1 MNLKTLREQ
10 LKAFIS
16 QLHQKLD
23 SQKQTNEQLRKEKV
37 SFELY
42 RTLNVYMDIFSKNL
56 PFFRSKN

>member
-42 RTLNVYMDIFSKNL
+42 STLNVYMDIFSKNL

>member
-23 SQKQTNEQLRKEKV
+23 SRKQTNEQLRKEKV

-42 RTLNVYMDIFSKNL
+42 STLNVYMDIFSKNL
-56 PFFRSKN
+56 LFFRSKN

>member
-1 MNLKTLREQ
+1 MNLKTLRER

-42 RTLNVYMDIFSKNL
+42 STLNVYMDIFSKNL

>member
-1 MNLKTLREQ
+1 MNLKTLRER

-42 RTLNVYMDIFSKNL
+42 SMLNVYMDIFSKNL

>member
-23 SQKQTNEQLRKEKV
+23 SRKQTNEQLRKEKV
-37 SFELY
+37 PFELY
-42 RTLNVYMDIFSKNL
+42 STLNVYMDIFSKNL

>member
-23 SQKQTNEQLRKEKV
+23 SQKQTNKQLRKEKV

-42 RTLNVYMDIFSKNL
+42 STLNVYMDIFSKNL

>member
-37 SFELY
+37 PFELY
-42 RTLNVYMDIFSKNL
+42 STLNVHMDIFSKNL

>member
-23 SQKQTNEQLRKEKV
+23 SRKQTNEQLRKEKV

-42 RTLNVYMDIFSKNL
+42 STLNVYMDIFSKNL